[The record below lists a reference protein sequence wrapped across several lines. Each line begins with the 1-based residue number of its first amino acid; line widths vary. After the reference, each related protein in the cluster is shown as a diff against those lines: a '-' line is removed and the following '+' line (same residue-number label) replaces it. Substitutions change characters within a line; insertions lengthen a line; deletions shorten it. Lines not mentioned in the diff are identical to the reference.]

1 MAIRRSRF
9 ETSLAYAS
17 AGVLALAFA
26 LPLLWVFSSSLK
38 SDAEIYNLNASI
50 LPAAPTLAHYL
61 GLTAA
66 LPRLPRYML
75 NSVIVTVISVAAV
88 TLIAALAGYPL
99 ARWRFRGR
107 RLVFG
112 FVLLSVAIPY
122 VLYLV
127 PIYIME
133 VHTGLLNTIPGLVL
147 PYVALNLPLAIILME
162 GTYRIIPRD
171 FEDAARI
178 DGCSPLRAWWSVA
191 LPLAGPGVAAV
202 VIFTFVAVWEEFM
215 FAVTLFGAGD
225 NTTFPVGITFLQS
238 EGQSYAFGQ
247 LSATIVL
254 ALMPALA
261 IFLLL
266 QRYFIKGLLDG
277 GLKG

>member
-1 MAIRRSRF
+1 M
-9 ETSLAYAS
+9 LA
-17 AGVLALAFA
+17 
-26 LPLLWVFSSSLK
+26 
-38 SDAEIYNLNASI
+38 
-50 LPAAPTLAHYL
+50 
-61 GLTAA
+61 
-66 LPRLPRYML
+66 
-75 NSVIVTVISVAAV
+75 
-88 TLIAALAGYPL
+88 
-99 ARWRFRGR
+99 
-107 RLVFG
+107 
-112 FVLLSVAIPY
+112 VAIPY

-127 PIYIME
+127 PIYVIE
-133 VHTGLLNTIPGLVL
+133 SDINLLNTIPGLVL
-147 PYVALNLPLAIILME
+147 PYIALNLPLAIILME
-162 GTYRIIPRD
+162 GSYRTIPRD

-215 FAVTLFGAGD
+215 FAVTLFGSGN

-247 LSATIVL
+247 LSATIVI
-254 ALMPALA
+254 ALIPALV

-266 QRYFIKGLLDG
+266 QRYFVKGLLDG